1 MLRSLI
7 WLSFGTFAIG
17 TEGFMIAGILPAMA
31 SDLQVSVAMAGHL
44 VTCFALVYAISA
56 PLTAVA
62 TASLPRKPLLA
73 ASIAAFALANLVAAI
88 APGYWW
94 LMGSRALLALSAAA
108 FTPAATGT
116 AAMIAA
122 PEKRGRAIAIIY
134 SGMTIAVVV
143 GVPAGTILAEHLG
156 WRATFIGVAGLA
168 VLALIGIVS
177 QLPQVAAPPAASLG
191 TRLAVARR
199 PEVLSIL
206 GLTVLAI
213 AGAFTVST
221 YAGALLKDVF
231 NVSPSMIAFALF
243 VVGIGSAAGNF
254 FGGYA
259 ADRWNQRRFITTI
272 LVTLAVDF
280 VAISLA
286 ATFAPDRAG
295 LVVVVVALGIWGLF
309 AWALPAVQ
317 QVRLVAVDPPLAAVS
332 LSLNSSA
339 IYLGTAA
346 GATAG
351 AAAID
356 LASVTAIGWV
366 AALFEVA
373 ALIVFALTTRAGRRT
388 WFRRDDIPACP
399 GSGAQQRA

>member
-7 WLSFGTFAIG
+7 WLSLGTFAIG

-31 SDLQVSVAMAGHL
+31 SDLDVSVAMAGHL

-62 TASLPRKPLLA
+62 TASLPRKPVLA
-73 ASIAAFALANLVAAI
+73 AAIAAFALANLVAAV

-94 LMGSRALLALSAAA
+94 LMGSRVLLALAAAA

-116 AAMIAA
+116 AAMLAA

-156 WRATFIGVAGLA
+156 WRATFVGVAGLA
-168 VLALIGIVS
+168 ALALLGIMT
-177 QLPQVAAPPAASLG
+177 QLPRVAAPPAVSLD
-191 TRLAVARR
+191 TRLAMARR

-221 YAGALLKDVF
+221 YAGALLKAVF
-231 NVSPSMIAFALF
+231 GVSPSMIAFALF

-259 ADRWNQRRFITTI
+259 ADRWNQRRFITAV
-272 LVTLAVDF
+272 LATLAIDF
-280 VAISLA
+280 IAISLA
-286 ATFAPDRAG
+286 ATFAPNAAG
-295 LVVVVVALGIWGLF
+295 LVVVVIALGLWGLF
-309 AWALPAVQ
+309 GWALPAVQ

-356 LASVTAIGWV
+356 LFSVTAIGWT

-373 ALIVFALTTRAGRRT
+373 ALVLFALTSRADRRA
-388 WFRRDDIPACP
+388 WLRRDGVPACP
-399 GSGAQQRA
+399 DAA